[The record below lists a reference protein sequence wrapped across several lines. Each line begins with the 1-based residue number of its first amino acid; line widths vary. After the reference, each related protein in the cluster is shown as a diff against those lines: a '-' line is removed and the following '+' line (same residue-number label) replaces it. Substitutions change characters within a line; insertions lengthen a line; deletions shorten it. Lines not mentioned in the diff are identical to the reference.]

1 MAMNN
6 SYESRIRRIKRA
18 LARNGQG
25 LRMSPT
31 KNRRAPDWGKFQ
43 VIDLES
49 SEVVHGK
56 GYGLTIDEA
65 EAFAIS

>member
-6 SYESRIRRIKRA
+6 SYESRIRRIKRV

-49 SEVVHGK
+49 SEVVHGN
-56 GYGLTIDEA
+56 GYVLTLDDA
-65 EAFAIS
+65 EAFAIP

>member
-6 SYESRIRRIKRA
+6 SYKSRIRRIKRA

-31 KNRRAPDWGKFQ
+31 KNRHADWGKFQ

-56 GYGLTIDEA
+56 GYVLTIDEA